1 MAEALPPRP
10 NLDWLRKTARQ
21 ELAQQR
27 AARPVLKLAD
37 VQLALARRYGFLS
50 WRALKAHVDELQ
62 AHGPIA
68 AGEVSEQEV
77 AAFLRAAGS
86 GDADQLR
93 AALQRTP
100 ALVNAVGPHP
110 YWGGRPQALHVSIE
124 TSRRDIFDL
133 LLAAGADIDGSNDTY
148 DQCSPLMLTI
158 HWKQPEM
165 QQELL
170 GRGAKVGLVEA
181 LLLADDA
188 RVANIL
194 RQDKSAVSRHKPSGG
209 SLLAVART
217 PFAIDRLLELGAPVD
232 AADRWGATPMEAF
245 SRLGSSGLPLVRHLV
260 GKGMSARP
268 ADYARMGDRA
278 SLERLRATNP
288 SLVQA
293 DEVLLGAVDFAH
305 YELVEWLL
313 AQGASVNARASW
325 GSQGTALHS
334 AAWEGNLRLAKILVT
349 AGADIQ
355 LRDAE
360 HNGTPAQWAR
370 AAIEITN
377 NQKCRE
383 VAEYLEELAAG
394 KGGD

>member
-27 AARPVLKLAD
+27 SARPDLKLAD

-62 AHGPIA
+62 RRGPIA
-68 AGEVSEQEV
+68 AGEVSEEEV

-86 GDADQLR
+86 GDADHLR
-93 AALQRTP
+93 SALQRAP
-100 ALVNAVGPHP
+100 QLVNAVGPHP

-133 LLAAGADIDGSNDTY
+133 LLAAGADIDGNNEAY
-148 DQCSPLMLTI
+148 DQWSPLMLTI
-158 HWKQPEM
+158 HWKHPGM

-170 GRGAKVGLVEA
+170 ARGAKVGLVEA

-194 RQDKSAVSRHKPSGG
+194 RQDKSAVSRHKPNGG

-217 PFAIDRLLELGAPVD
+217 PFAIDRLLELGAPTDV
-232 AADRWGATPMEAF
+232 ADRWGATPMEAF
-245 SRLGSSGLPLVRHLV
+245 SRLGVSGLPLVRHLV
-260 GKGMSARP
+260 AKGLAAR
-268 ADYARMGDRA
+268 AEDYARMGDRA

-288 SLVQA
+288 ALIRA
-293 DEVLLGAVDFAH
+293 DDVLLGAVDFAH

-313 AQGASVNARASW
+313 AQGANVNARASW

-334 AAWEGNLRLAKILVT
+334 AAWEGNLRMAQILLA
-349 AGADIQ
+349 AGAN
-355 LRDAE
+355 LRLTDNE
-360 HNGTPAQWAR
+360 HKTTPAQWAR
-370 AAIEITN
+370 VAIEITN
-377 NQKCRE
+377 NPQCAE
-383 VAEYLEELAAG
+383 VAEYLEALAAG
-394 KGGD
+394 